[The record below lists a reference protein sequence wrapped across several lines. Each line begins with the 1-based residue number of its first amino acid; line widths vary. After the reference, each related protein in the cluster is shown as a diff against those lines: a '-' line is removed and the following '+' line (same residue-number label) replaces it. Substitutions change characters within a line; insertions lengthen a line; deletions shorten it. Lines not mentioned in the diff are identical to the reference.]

1 MRLISFNVNSV
12 RSLCTKQKDGSK
24 TGTLDS
30 NCIKTLIAEQNPDVL
45 CFQEIKTQND
55 DDVACFASEFP
66 NIYVNS
72 ATRKKGYSG
81 TALLSKVEP
90 DWVTYN
96 FDAFEED
103 ILGEYEKYDF
113 IREGRLITAKFETT
127 IIITSYTVNS
137 KEKLARLDERLI
149 YETLLRK
156 YVKLLESHYRVPVI
170 LCGDL
175 NVAHKPIDLHNPS
188 GKSKT
193 AGYSLEER
201 NAFQQMLDEGFTD
214 SFRNL
219 HPDIIKYTYWSNF
232 FNSREK
238 GLGWR
243 IDYFL
248 VSNSVADKIKEAD
261 CLTNFKGSD
270 HCPVLLDIDL

>member
-12 RSLCTKQKDGSK
+12 RSLCTKQKDGTK
-24 TGTLDS
+24 TGTLES
-30 NCIKTLIAEQNPDVL
+30 NCIKTLIKDYDPDIL
-45 CFQEIKTQND
+45 CFQEIKTQSEED
-55 DDVACFASEFP
+55 LICFASEFP
-66 NIYVNS
+66 NIYVNP
-72 ATRKKGYSG
+72 ATRKKGYAG

-90 DWVTYN
+90 EWVTFN

-113 IREGRLITAKFETT
+113 VREGRLITAKFSTS
-127 IIITSYTVNS
+127 IVITSYTVNS
-137 KEKLARLDERLI
+137 KDKLARLDERLI

-175 NVAHKPIDLHNPS
+175 NVAHKPIDIHNPS
-188 GKSKT
+188 GKTKT
-193 AGYSLEER
+193 PGYSPEER
-201 NAFQQMLDEGFTD
+201 DAFQQMLDEGFTD
-214 SFRNL
+214 SFRHL
-219 HPDIIKYTYWSNF
+219 HPDTIKYTYWSNF
-232 FNSREK
+232 FNSRKK

-248 VSNSVADKIKEAD
+248 VSNSVADRITEAD
-261 CLTNFKGSD
+261 CLCDYKGSD
-270 HCPVLLDIDL
+270 HCPVLLDIIV